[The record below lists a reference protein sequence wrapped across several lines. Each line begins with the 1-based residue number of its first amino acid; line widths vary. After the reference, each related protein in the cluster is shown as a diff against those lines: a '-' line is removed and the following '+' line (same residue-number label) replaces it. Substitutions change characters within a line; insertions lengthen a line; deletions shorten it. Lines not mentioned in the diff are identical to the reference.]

1 LLAVAISYRLV
12 TAAADLLAAAM
23 ARRDLAALR
32 NRFYC

>member
-1 LLAVAISYRLV
+1 V

-32 NRFYC
+32 NRPYC